1 MKTRKHNPTALA
13 AIVSLGGF
21 LLGFGGA
28 VISGAIPFYKNALG
42 ITDNASMIG
51 LSVSA
56 IIAGS
61 IIGNFFAGSLCN
73 KFGRKKALIITS
85 FIFMIS
91 SLASAFAQ
99 EPILFIA
106 SRIFMGVGVGFAILA
121 APMYIAEIAP
131 SKKRGFLVSFNQLN
145 IVLGISIAYF
155 SNYFILQLVEDPT
168 LNWRWMV
175 GISFAPSVLYFFL
188 LLFIPES
195 PRWLTQKG
203 KNDEALAI
211 LTGIG
216 GEEHAKSELQNI
228 QETSKK
234 EANEEKASISELFSK
249 KMRYVLFIGLALAFF
264 QQISGINA
272 IFYYAPMIFSLT
284 GGGQDAAFAQAII
297 LGVVNVVLTIVSMF
311 LIDKWGRKPL
321 LITGSLIITVCL
333 AIAGFTF
340 ANARYNITENSVKEI
355 ITNFKNSEITTLAS
369 NIDPL
374 NYKLDSIV
382 YLDSATIG
390 VYRAGSVTAS
400 FRTDAEN
407 IHAIEASA
415 KVFEST
421 LNQMIGTYNG
431 ERKFFG
437 LFEQKLDESGASS
450 QTISMIKANS
460 TSLIREKTIEINS
473 ILVLIAIIGF
483 LVGFAISLG
492 PVTWTMLSEIF
503 PNKYRGIGISIA
515 GTFNAITSTVVSFV
529 FPIELAYLG
538 AAATFLIYAGFIF
551 ICFFI
556 VLFYIPET
564 KGKSLEQLE
573 KELIK

>member
-42 ITDNASMIG
+42 ITDNASMVG

-61 IIGNFFAGSLCN
+61 ILGNFIAGSMCEKL
-73 KFGRKKALIITS
+73 GRKKVLLITAV
-85 FIFMIS
+85 IFMLS
-91 SLASAFAQ
+91 ALGSAFAQ
-99 EPILFIA
+99 EAILFIT
-106 SRIFMGVGVGFAILA
+106 SRIVMGIGVGLAILT

-155 SNYFILQLVEDPT
+155 SNYFILHLVEDPSI
-168 LNWRWMV
+168 NWRWMV
-175 GISFAPSVLYFFL
+175 GIAFAPSIIYFFL
-188 LLFIPES
+188 LLLIPES
-195 PRWLTQKG
+195 PRWLAKKG
-203 KNDEALAI
+203 RNEEALAI
-211 LTGIG
+211 LTGLG
-216 GEEHAKSELQNI
+216 GEENAKVEYESI
-228 QETSKK
+228 QANAKK
-234 EANEEKASISELFSK
+234 EATEEKASAAELFSK

-272 IFYYAPMIFSLT
+272 IFYYAPMIFGLT
-284 GGGQDAAFAQAII
+284 GGGQDSAFAQAII
-297 LGVVNVVLTIVSMF
+297 LGVVNVVLTVVSMF

-321 LITGSLIITVCL
+321 LITGTLIITVCL

-340 ANARYNITENSVKEI
+340 ASAKYNVTETAVKEI
-355 ITNFKNSEITTLAS
+355 VTNFKNGEIKTLAS

-374 NYKLDSIV
+374 NYKLDSISQ
-382 YLDSATIG
+382 DSASIAIYRGG
-390 VYRAGSVTAS
+390 VVTAS
-400 FRTDAEN
+400 FQKSDAK
-407 IHAIEASA
+407 IQAIETSA
-415 KVFEST
+415 TTFEAT
-421 LNQMIGTYNG
+421 LNQMIGTYSG

-437 LFEQKLDESGASS
+437 AFEEKLDASGASAS
-450 QTISMIKANS
+450 TISMIKATS

-473 ILVLIAIIGF
+473 LLVLIAIIF
-483 LVGFAISLG
+483 YLVGFAISLG
-492 PVTWTMLSEIF
+492 PVTWAMLSEIF
-503 PNKYRGIGISIA
+503 PNKYRGIALSIA
-515 GTFNAITSTVVSFV
+515 GTFNAITSTLVAFV
-529 FPIELAYLG
+529 FPIELAYWG

-564 KGKSLEQLE
+564 KGKTLEQLE
-573 KELIK
+573 EQLIK

>member
-28 VISGAIPFYKNALG
+28 VISGAIPFYKSALG
-42 ITDNASMIG
+42 ITDNASMVG

-61 IIGNFFAGSLCN
+61 ILGNFFAGSLCN
-73 KFGRKKALIITS
+73 KLGRKKALIITS

-155 SNYFILQLVEDPT
+155 SNYFILHLVEDPT

-175 GISFAPSVLYFFL
+175 GISFAPSVLYFFM

-195 PRWLTQKG
+195 PRWLAQKG

-211 LTGIG
+211 LTGLG
-216 GEEHAKSELQNI
+216 GEEHAKSEMQSI
-228 QETSKK
+228 QETAKK

-249 KMRYVLFIGLALAFF
+249 KMRLVLFIGLALAFF

-333 AIAGFTF
+333 AIAGLTF
-340 ANARYNITENSVKEI
+340 ANAKYNITENSVKEI
-355 ITNFKNSEITTLAS
+355 VTNFKNGEITTLAS

-382 YLDSATIG
+382 CLDSATIG
-390 VYRAGSVTAS
+390 VYREGVVTAS
-400 FRTDAEN
+400 FKKDAEN
-407 IHAIEASA
+407 IVAIETSA
-415 KVFEST
+415 KTFEAT
-421 LNQMIGTYNG
+421 LSQMVGTYNG
-431 ERKFFG
+431 ERKFFD
-437 LFEQKLDESGASS
+437 LFEQKLDASGASE

-483 LVGFAISLG
+483 LIGFAISLG

-515 GTFNAITSTVVSFV
+515 GTFNAITSTLVSFV
-529 FPIELAYLG
+529 FPIELAYWG